1 MIYGPLIGFILN
13 VGNLDARIVP
23 DTDIDLE
30 KLQSGNLMTK
40 RKNISLFLKVAMMKN
55 IFGTSTIG

>member
-1 MIYGPLIGFILN
+1 MHFQFRLPQID
-13 VGNLDARIVP
+13 NLARIVP

-40 RKNISLFLKVAMMKN
+40 RKNISFFLKVTMMMKN
-55 IFGTSTIG
+55 ENDDDDEDD